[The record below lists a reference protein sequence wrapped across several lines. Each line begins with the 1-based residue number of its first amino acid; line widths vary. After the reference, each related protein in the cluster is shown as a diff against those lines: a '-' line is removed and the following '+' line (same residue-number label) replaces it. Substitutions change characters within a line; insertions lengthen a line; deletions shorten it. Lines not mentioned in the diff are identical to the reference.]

1 MCPSEGYRPHPGCFA
16 DTECIARSPAKLT
29 LNFGHRQE
37 EIDLGEPD
45 ARDGLFD
52 NGEIGAYAGNIY
64 LYVDGREYG
73 SLFIY
78 HDDQGPVIELGQF
91 DETADEWVTRA
102 ALRALPAHVA
112 QPLESAGA

>member
-1 MCPSEGYRPHPGCFA
+1 M
-16 DTECIARSPAKLT
+16 KLT

-73 SLFIY
+73 SLFIH
-78 HDDQGPVIELGQF
+78 HDDQGPIIELGQF
-91 DETADEWVTRA
+91 DETSDEWVTRA